1 MEEKFANCVTNAI
14 SHYLDL
20 FKKDFEKYLGNRD
33 DFISHSNKSDKN
45 DRNWVTLSKCHAGSI
60 WRDDRKWSRK
70 KEEPNIAYV
79 MTNNIQQIRES
90 LQELYITMGQEQL
103 AFRAKDLFKL
113 SQSQLSK
120 TLGIWLKVNIF
131 KIRLFG
137 WKIVR
142 FVVLNLWRNTDPMYF
157 EMKNYSNFLIE
168 IFQVKFWLII

>member
-1 MEEKFANCVTNAI
+1 MHFCESNKDNGPFNAVLEEKFANCVTNAI

-33 DFISHSNKSDKN
+33 DFISHSHKSGQKGSKPGLRRPK
-45 DRNWVTLSKCHAGSI
+45 RNTGSTWRYGRKLS
-60 WRDDRKWSRK
+60 RL

-103 AFRAKDLFKL
+103 AIRAKDLFKL

-120 TLGIWLKVNIF
+120 TLGI
-131 KIRLFG
+131 
-137 WKIVR
+137 
-142 FVVLNLWRNTDPMYF
+142 
-157 EMKNYSNFLIE
+157 
-168 IFQVKFWLII
+168 

>member
-1 MEEKFANCVTNAI
+1 MTG
-14 SHYLDL
+14 SDL
-20 FKKDFEKYLGNRD
+20 E
-33 DFISHSNKSDKN
+33 
-45 DRNWVTLSKCHAGSI
+45 
-60 WRDDRKWSRK
+60 K

-103 AFRAKDLFKL
+103 AIRAKDLFKL

>member
-1 MEEKFANCVTNAI
+1 MI
-14 SHYLDL
+14 L
-20 FKKDFEKYLGNRD
+20 FHIPINQA
-33 DFISHSNKSDKN
+33 KN
-45 DRNWVTLSKCHAGSI
+45 DRNLVTLSKCNTGTI
-60 WRDDRKWSRK
+60 WRYERKWSRK

-103 AFRAKDLFKL
+103 AIRAKDLFKL

-120 TLGIWLKVNIF
+120 TLGIWLKVDIF

-142 FVVLNLWRNTDPMYF
+142 FVPSSSQFMKKYRSDVFRNEKLLKFSNWNIPSEVLAYHIVVFYDILYI
-157 EMKNYSNFLIE
+157 S
-168 IFQVKFWLII
+168 VK

>member
-1 MEEKFANCVTNAI
+1 MI
-14 SHYLDL
+14 L
-20 FKKDFEKYLGNRD
+20 FHILINQT
-33 DFISHSNKSDKN
+33 KN
-45 DRNWVTLSKCHAGSI
+45 DRNLVTLSKCHAGSI
-60 WRDDRKWSRK
+60 WRYDRKWSRK

-103 AFRAKDLFKL
+103 AIRAKDLFKL

-120 TLGIWLKVNIF
+120 TLGKWLKVNIF
-131 KIRLFG
+131 KIRVFG